1 MCFCGFS
8 VTHSHHRNIFHFLN
22 ILATLISFCSS
33 STAFETNCQGN
44 TKNWNALQKRW
55 ILLHTCFPYNNH
67 LIIKGCFNTPLEH
80 TFGTPKPLPTGYEGI
95 PFIVGWGGC
104 LRCALLVLCN
114 FFGNSCLSQLA
125 KTIILSAA
133 NRKVQRPLVLRGRGC
148 GCSASSRWSPVDKF

>member
-1 MCFCGFS
+1 MVGLPGYHYPLTFEKSYVFLRIFGDPFS
-8 VTHSHHRNIFHFLN
+8 SPKHLPFSEHPGNLDLLLLKFHSLRDKLSREH
-22 ILATLISFCSS
+22 
-33 STAFETNCQGN
+33 
-44 TKNWNALQKRW
+44 KNWNALQKRW

-67 LIIKGCFNTPLEH
+67 LIIKGCFNAPLEH

-133 NRKVQRPLVLRGRGC
+133 NRKVQR
-148 GCSASSRWSPVDKF
+148 ASRASR